1 MVQKCRRHLTASG
14 LECWVPEQRGRVLLC
29 HCGPREACQC
39 GVSVEA
45 AGGVS
50 VPMEAPVSSAPEAG
64 PSQWDWG
71 PLVRGPP
78 RQARVWGRIKLFADG
93 GGGSAPR
100 ARKPRA
106 GGLSRKRT
114 LRSSAPPSW
123 TFLLLFF
130 AGPQWTGAVGPPDRW
145 RLSSTWRIC
154 SPAVPFRR
162 RLPHARNLFSNG
174 AFSARAS
181 SCAQDESSGRVWAS
195 GTTSARWQRVS
206 LLGRSW
212 SMLS

>member
-1 MVQKCRRHLTASG
+1 MPPPPDRLWT
-14 LECWVPEQRGRVLLC
+14 RVL
-29 HCGPREACQC
+29 GTRTTRPRL
-39 GVSVEA
+39 VVPLRP
-45 AGGVS
+45 AGGVPVWRFRRGGRWCFRPHGGAGLVS
-50 VPMEAPVSSAPEAG
+50 PRGRALTVGLGPACPWPSEASSCLG
-64 PSQWDWG
+64 PDQAF
-71 PLVRGPP
+71 RG
-78 RQARVWGRIKLFADG
+78 R